1 MRRNVSSNNAAVVN
15 TANKTNCDYEIK
27 IGKTV
32 YVISHDYGKSDFTDI
47 IADYLADKIPI
58 KNKATAA

>member
-1 MRRNVSSNNAAVVN
+1 MCRNIPIELP
-15 TANKTNCDYEIK
+15 NCRYRLMKLKAYEIK

-32 YVISHDYGKSDFTDI
+32 YVISHDYRKSDFTDI

-58 KNKATAA
+58 RNKATAA